1 MRVAIVHDWLYVRGG
16 AERVLRELLRLYSDA
31 DVFTLFDVLT
41 DEDRAWIGFKCSTT
55 SFLQRMPGIAKLHR
69 SLLPMMP
76 FAIEQFDF
84 SGYDLVISSSNAV
97 AKGVIT
103 GPDQVHIA
111 YVHTPMRYAWDLQH
125 QYLSESD
132 GGLGVKR
139 NLARILLHRI
149 RVWDTCSSQRPDAI
163 ASNSAFVARRIK
175 KAFGREARVIH
186 PPVDVTPRGCG
197 SGRRRHFLAAGRL
210 VSYKNTRVIVEAF
223 KLLPEYEL
231 VVTGTG
237 PEEKRLRSIAG
248 PNVSFT
254 GFVSDEDMRHL
265 MSSAHAL
272 IFAALEDFG
281 IVPVELQAEGTPVLA
296 LGHGG
301 ARETVVTDGTQ
312 PTGMFFE
319 KADPHSIAA
328 CVNTF
333 MAHRSAFSADAC
345 QKHSQRFAEVC
356 FRRKFASFAT
366 EELARK
372 RKSINGSN
380 AGEQVSYNFAAE

>member
-1 MRVAIVHDWLYVRGG
+1 MRVAIVHDWLYVLGG
-16 AERVLRELLRLYSDA
+16 AERVLRELLRLYPNA
-31 DVFTLFDVLT
+31 DVFTLFDALT
-41 DEDRAWIGFKCSTT
+41 EEERAWIGFKCSKT
-55 SFLQRMPGIAKLHR
+55 SFLQRIPRIAKVHR
-69 SLLPMMP
+69 SLLPLMP
-76 FAIEQFDF
+76 FAIEQLDF
-84 SGYDLVISSSNAV
+84 SGYDLVISSSYAV

-125 QYLSESD
+125 QYLSETD

-186 PPVDVTPRGCG
+186 PPVDVTPRGCA
-197 SGRRRHFLAAGRL
+197 SARRQHFLAAGRL
-210 VSYKNTRVIVEAF
+210 VSYKNTRVIVDAF
-223 KLLPEYEL
+223 KLLPEFKL
-231 VVTGTG
+231 VVAGTG
-237 PEEKRLRSIAG
+237 PEEKRLRAIAG

-254 GFVSDEDMRHL
+254 GFVSDDEMRHL

-281 IVPVELQAEGTPVLA
+281 IVPVEAQAEGTPVLA
-296 LGHGG
+296 LGRGG
-301 ARETVVTDGTQ
+301 ARETVVADGLRR
-312 PTGMFFE
+312 TGMFFE
-319 KADPHSIAA
+319 EAEPHSIAA
-328 CVNTF
+328 CINAF

-345 QKHSQRFAEVC
+345 QRHAQSFSGEY
-356 FRRKFASFAT
+356 FRRRFESLAN
-366 EELARK
+366 EEITKK
-372 RKSINGSN
+372 RNAIDGSN
-380 AGEQVSYNFAAE
+380 ATSPLHFQVAAE